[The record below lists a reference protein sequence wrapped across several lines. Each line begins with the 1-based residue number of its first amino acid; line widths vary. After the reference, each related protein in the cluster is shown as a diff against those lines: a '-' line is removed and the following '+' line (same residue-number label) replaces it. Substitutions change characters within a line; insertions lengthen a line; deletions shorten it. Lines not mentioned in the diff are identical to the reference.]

1 MLKRT
6 PLPRTDQRS
15 RTPMPQRNP
24 HRSIPP
30 HCYVPAAVNILRSY
44 GLDDRA
50 IREVCEAEYLL
61 HGDQW
66 PVQIVQEVASAEP
79 PIDRQIKNDHSLKV
93 LDTVLAEPQS
103 PSDPAHR

>member
-6 PLPRTDQRS
+6 PVPRTDQQT

-30 HCYVPAAVNILRSY
+30 HCYVQAAVNVLRSY
-44 GLDDRA
+44 GLSNSA

-66 PVQIVQEVASAEP
+66 PVQIVIKIPSDEP
-79 PIDRQIKNDHSLKV
+79 PVEQRLQADHSLKV
-93 LDTVLAEPQS
+93 LDSVLAEPQS